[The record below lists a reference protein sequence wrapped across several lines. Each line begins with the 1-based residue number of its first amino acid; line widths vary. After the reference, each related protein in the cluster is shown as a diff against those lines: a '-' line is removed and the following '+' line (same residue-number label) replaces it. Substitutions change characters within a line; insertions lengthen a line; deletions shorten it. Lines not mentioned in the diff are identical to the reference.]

1 MSATTPSETPN
12 FSQIYRNAVD
22 AQWRVTIPSD
32 WRFEERAEFF
42 IQRGEDHL
50 LVLPKSEK
58 DRFLRWADTLPG
70 TEREEAM
77 EAWAESSMR
86 VKIDS
91 AGRVTLPS
99 DWAKA
104 VGLDVKKTAVLAG
117 AMTTFKVWA
126 EARYDEVA
134 ALRAAKHASALSRF
148 KNATVSPIG

>member
-22 AQWRVTIPSD
+22 GQWRVTIPSD
-32 WRFEERAEFF
+32 WRFEERSEFF

-58 DRFLRWADTLPG
+58 DRFTRWADSLSG

-77 EAWAESSMR
+77 EAWAESSSR

-99 DWAKA
+99 EWAKE

-117 AMTTFKVWA
+117 GMSYFKIWA
-126 EARYDEVA
+126 EARYDEIA
-134 ALRAAKHASALSRF
+134 AARAKKHGSMMSRYKDAKVEVRA
-148 KNATVSPIG
+148 

>member
-1 MSATTPSETPN
+1 MSAATPTETPN
-12 FSQIYRNAVD
+12 FTLIYRNAVD
-22 AQWRVTIPSD
+22 GQWRVTIPSD

-58 DRFLRWADTLPG
+58 DRFVRWADTLPG

-104 VGLDVKKTAVLAG
+104 VGLDVKKTAVLSG
-117 AMTTFKVWA
+117 GIINFKIWA
-126 EARYDEVA
+126 EARYDEIA
-134 ALRAAKHASALSRF
+134 AARTSKHASMMSRF
-148 KNATVSPIG
+148 KNATVSSNG